1 MGQTDKATAPLLT
14 VGLGVLCL
22 LFMNGDFVSGT
33 APPKK
38 VPRRQ
43 KTRAFLQSTIDF
55 HHSKRKTFMEETKKI
70 RGFSNNLR
78 KLQKTLFTMLRQ
90 SCIEEIFFCVCKFVI
105 TGLFL
110 PIFI

>member
-1 MGQTDKATAPLLT
+1 M
-14 VGLGVLCL
+14 
-22 LFMNGDFVSGT
+22 SGT
-33 APPKK
+33 
-38 VPRRQ
+38 VPQRRYLDD
-43 KTRAFLQSTIDF
+43 KDSCLLQSTIDF
-55 HHSKRKTFMEETKKI
+55 QPQREEDIYGRNKK